1 MVAGFSRHPF
11 LNFTYKRE
19 VLVKTSIKY
28 APKNLGEVIYPNNAV
43 KTRIQAYMSGQLE
56 GNILLWGPNGTG
68 KTTVAE
74 LLAHSIGGDAAHIE
88 TQSFDEILKKEDLR
102 GYIANSCSIASF
114 SNSKYFMVFHEF
126 DNANANVSKFW
137 TVIEEYAD
145 QLMLIITTNDP
156 MSIHKSLR
164 SRCDEIA
171 FPALTARQVL
181 PRALKILAAEGVN
194 LPEKQ
199 VLHYLTQIEHFGD
212 LRKYFAKL
220 DEIIYLSKTGGVF
233 PSAPGVILNANKT
246 KLSLV

>member
-1 MVAGFSRHPF
+1 M
-11 LNFTYKRE
+11 
-19 VLVKTSIKY
+19 KTAIKY
-28 APKNLGEVIYPNNAV
+28 APKNLGEVIYPNDAV
-43 KTRIQAYMSGQLE
+43 RTRIQAYMSTDLE

-74 LLAHSIGGDAAHIE
+74 LLPHYIGGDDAFIE
-88 TQSFDEILKKEDLR
+88 TESFDDILKKDDLR
-102 GYIANSCSIASF
+102 AYIANSCSIASF

-126 DNANANVSKFW
+126 DNAKANVSKFW

-145 QLMLIITTNDP
+145 QLMLIITSNDP
-156 MSIHKSLR
+156 MNIHKSLR

-181 PRALKILAAEGVN
+181 PRALKMLAAEGVN
-194 LPEKQ
+194 LPDKQ

-220 DEIIYLSKTGGVF
+220 DEIIFLSKTGKTF
-233 PSAPGVILNANKT
+233 PPTPNIILNQNKI

>member
-1 MVAGFSRHPF
+1 MNTA
-11 LNFTYKRE
+11 
-19 VLVKTSIKY
+19 IKY
-28 APKNLGEVIYPNNAV
+28 APKNLGEVIYPNDAV
-43 KTRIQAYMSGQLE
+43 KTRIQAYMSGALQ

-74 LLAHSIGGDAAHIE
+74 LLPHYIGGDDAFIE
-88 TQSFDEILKKEDLR
+88 AESFDNILKKDDLR
-102 GYIANSCSIASF
+102 AYIANCCSIANF

-126 DNANANVSKFW
+126 DNTKANVSKFW

-156 MSIHKSLR
+156 MNIHKSLR

-181 PRALKILAAEGVN
+181 PRALKILAAEGVS
-194 LPEKQ
+194 LPDKQ

-220 DEIIYLSKTGGVF
+220 DEIIFLSKTGGTF
-233 PSAPGVILNANKT
+233 PPAPNIILNQNKI

>member
-1 MVAGFSRHPF
+1 M
-11 LNFTYKRE
+11 
-19 VLVKTSIKY
+19 KTSVKY
-28 APKNLGEVIYPNNAV
+28 APKNLGEVIYPNTAV

-74 LLAHSIGGDAAHIE
+74 LLPHYISGDAAHIE
-88 TQSFDEILKKEDLR
+88 TQSFDEILKKDDLR
-102 GYIANSCSIASF
+102 GYIANSCAIASF
-114 SNSKYFMVFHEF
+114 SGSKYFMLFHEF
-126 DNANANVSKFW
+126 DNAKANVSKFW
-137 TVIEEYAD
+137 TAIEEYAD
-145 QLMLIITTNDP
+145 QLMLIITSNDP

-171 FPALTARQVL
+171 FPALTAYQVL

-194 LPEKQ
+194 LTEKQ

-220 DEIIYLSKTGGVF
+220 DEIIYLSRTGGAF
-233 PSAPGVILNANKT
+233 PPAPSVVLNANKI

>member
-1 MVAGFSRHPF
+1 
-11 LNFTYKRE
+11 
-19 VLVKTSIKY
+19 VKTEIKY
-28 APKNLGEVIYPNNAV
+28 APKNLGEVIYPNDAV
-43 KTRIQAYMSGQLE
+43 RTRIQAYMSRDLE

-74 LLAHSIGGDAAHIE
+74 LLPHYIGGDDAFIE
-88 TQSFDEILKKEDLR
+88 TESFDDILKKDDLR
-102 GYIANSCSIASF
+102 AYIANSCSIASF

-126 DNANANVSKFW
+126 DNAKANVSKFW

-145 QLMLIITTNDP
+145 QLMLIITSNDP
-156 MSIHKSLR
+156 MKIHKSLR

-194 LPEKQ
+194 LPDKQ

-220 DEIIYLSKTGGVF
+220 DEIIFLSKTGKTF
-233 PSAPGVILNANKT
+233 PPTPNVTFNQNKI

>member
-1 MVAGFSRHPF
+1 M
-11 LNFTYKRE
+11 
-19 VLVKTSIKY
+19 KTSVKY
-28 APKNLGEVIYPNNAV
+28 APKNLGDVIYPNPAV

-74 LLAHSIGGDAAHIE
+74 LLPHYIGGDAAFIE

-102 GYIANSCSIASF
+102 GYIANACSIAGWQD
-114 SNSKYFMVFHEF
+114 SKYFMVFHEL
-126 DNANANVSKFW
+126 DNAKANVSKFW
-137 TVIEEYAD
+137 TVIEEYAEH
-145 QLMLIITTNDP
+145 LMLIITSNQP
-156 MSIHKSLR
+156 MNIHPSLR
-164 SRCDEIA
+164 SRCDEIH

-181 PRALKILAAEGVN
+181 PRALKILSTEGVDIS
-194 LPEKQ
+194 EKQ

-220 DEIIYLSKTGGVF
+220 DEIIYLSKTGGIF
-233 PSAPGVILNANKT
+233 PPAPNVILNSNKI

>member
-1 MVAGFSRHPF
+1 M
-11 LNFTYKRE
+11 
-19 VLVKTSIKY
+19 KTEIKY
-28 APKNLGEVIYPNNAV
+28 APKNLGEVIYPNDAV
-43 KTRIQAYMSGQLE
+43 RTRIQAYMSRDLE

-74 LLAHSIGGDAAHIE
+74 LLPHYIGGDDAFIE
-88 TQSFDEILKKEDLR
+88 TESFDDILKKDDLR
-102 GYIANSCSIASF
+102 AYIANSCSIASF

-126 DNANANVSKFW
+126 DNAKANVSKFW

-145 QLMLIITTNDP
+145 QLMLIITSNDP
-156 MSIHKSLR
+156 MKIHKSLR

-194 LPEKQ
+194 LPDKQ

-220 DEIIYLSKTGGVF
+220 DEIIFLSKTGKTF
-233 PSAPGVILNANKT
+233 PPTPNVTFNQNKI